1 MLADL
6 LLKVAGMNQKPEQD
20 YRPRPSSSGPERC
33 LRQLCYKAHGLKA
46 KKMSDRFV
54 AVLDDS
60 SWHEELTADWI
71 RKSAFQLH
79 SQQLVLNCGKTTHL
93 GQAFDVVGSIDGII
107 TDLLGVDR
115 LWEHKAINHFGF
127 ERYLKGA
134 YPMDYLTQ
142 CCLYLVGLQ
151 KVNPQIREA
160 ILLIKNKNTSAYLE
174 FLLDY
179 NSADDIMVV
188 KHLMGSDG
196 TFRDGEDVAVFTNLY
211 RDAFDRFAQVEKHR
225 VLQAL
230 PDRQFERSDWQCDYC
245 PYSEPCYENY
255 QQEFTEFVA
264 LDAEAAA
271 QAAEYVEI
279 NDIQATLKKRQDVIK
294 KSLKGW
300 LNSANACRAIADG
313 YSVNLA
319 FQKRTTVD
327 NKLIPA
333 EILKK
338 ASDEKTIEI
347 FTIKGGKA

>member
-1 MLADL
+1 MLPDVV
-6 LLKVAGMNQKPEQD
+6 LKFSGMNEKSEHYIRARSLLSPLEM
-20 YRPRPSSSGPERC
+20 C
-33 LRQLCYKAHGLKA
+33 LLPLFSRARGHKA
-46 KKMSDRFV
+46 KKMSDRYF
-54 AVLDDS
+54 AFMDDGFL
-60 SWHEELTADWI
+60 HEELTADWI

-79 SQQLVLNCGKTTHL
+79 SQQLVLNCGTTTHL

-127 ERYLKGA
+127 ERYLKGD

-179 NSADDIMVV
+179 NSADDILVV

-327 NKLIPA
+327 NKLIPP

-347 FTIKGGKA
+347 FTVKGGKA